1 MAGAPHRSGPL
12 KQQNKRHK
20 GTKKQT
26 DKSLKPQRVK
36 KSIKVLNKS
45 QRRLR
50 SKQLRIQKKIEF
62 EFKELKQILECRF
75 PVPESTV
82 HQLNSSSNAMHLLR
96 HIASTSPSS
105 LHVKTKNAKV
115 AGQSAVAHTGARY
128 RSRLLVDSLDLSS
141 KNENGDA
148 NAESDVTLCLRG
160 RLLGA
165 PLFLFEELD
174 QCGTVPVGPSVHLT
188 GWGDFPLEEA
198 RWVHPNGLKGNW
210 KIADLE
216 NSEDFKTRDK
226 SVNSTI
232 NMINSD
238 EDSEEDSVSDEMSV
252 DDSQQCV
259 DEDGSDVME
268 GEPDQLQ
275 LEMSDNSDMECA
287 SIASHTAHT
296 MAASAT
302 SAFSSAQL
310 AKFRAA
316 RMEEMFPDEVETPP
330 HIPASERFVKYR
342 GLLRFQGSV
351 WPTEDDILPK
361 YYQNIAC
368 FRNYHRNRRTMIRYI
383 EQKLADLQ
391 SAHKAGQ
398 NLRKYIPSGVDV
410 ELILQLASH
419 DLGEKILAH
428 HTLRQSSDAVK
439 PSDLRPHPLIVWSL
453 LPHET
458 RMSVCHFTMSR
469 LSSAL
474 RAVSDLMVIANV
486 ANKISESSLKESDD
500 SYPIEFGEEASTK
513 IEREDKEIHD
523 ALIDHRSKISRKDTD
538 KTVYDPKTPIP
549 PEAEPIKSKDL
560 MLIQVG
566 II

>member
-1 MAGAPHRSGPL
+1 VKQKSTPFAFQAAPHTEKNRDLAQFADWLILLVPSNPSEIPDSVHELLTAIYTQGFT
-12 KQQNKRHK
+12 NA
-20 GTKKQT
+20 
-26 DKSLKPQRVK
+26 SYA
-36 KSIKVLNKS
+36 VLSSSSN
-45 QRRLR
+45 L
-50 SKQLRIQKKIEF
+50 
-62 EFKELKQILECRF
+62 KELKQILECRF

-115 AGQSAVAHTGARY
+115 AGQSAVAHT
-128 RSRLLVDSLDLSS
+128 
-141 KNENGDA
+141 ENGDA

-316 RMEEMFPDEVETPP
+316 RMEEMFPDEVYG
-330 HIPASERFVKYR
+330 F
-342 GLLRFQGSV
+342 
-351 WPTEDDILPK
+351 
-361 YYQNIAC
+361 
-368 FRNYHRNRRTMIRYI
+368 
-383 EQKLADLQ
+383 
-391 SAHKAGQ
+391 
-398 NLRKYIPSGVDV
+398 
-410 ELILQLASH
+410 
-419 DLGEKILAH
+419 
-428 HTLRQSSDAVK
+428 
-439 PSDLRPHPLIVWSL
+439 
-453 LPHET
+453 
-458 RMSVCHFTMSR
+458 
-469 LSSAL
+469 
-474 RAVSDLMVIANV
+474 
-486 ANKISESSLKESDD
+486 
-500 SYPIEFGEEASTK
+500 
-513 IEREDKEIHD
+513 
-523 ALIDHRSKISRKDTD
+523 
-538 KTVYDPKTPIP
+538 
-549 PEAEPIKSKDL
+549 
-560 MLIQVG
+560 
-566 II
+566 